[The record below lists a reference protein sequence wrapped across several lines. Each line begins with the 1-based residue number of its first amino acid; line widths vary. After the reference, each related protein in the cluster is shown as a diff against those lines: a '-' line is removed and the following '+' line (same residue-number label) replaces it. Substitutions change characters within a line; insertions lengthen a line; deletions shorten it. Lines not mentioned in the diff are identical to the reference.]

1 MTSPATD
8 LRTELARVVEEVPGV
23 AFLAPRIRRRLR
35 SLTGASTPDGP
46 TPDIS
51 GITVS
56 GPLPDGSRT
65 IGIRLV
71 CRADRRVLDTARAVR
86 EAVGAHLG
94 GTCAESPD
102 RVVITVTG
110 AV

>member
-8 LRTELARVVEEVPGV
+8 LRTELARVVEDVPGV
-23 AFLAPRIRRRLR
+23 AFLAPGIRRFR